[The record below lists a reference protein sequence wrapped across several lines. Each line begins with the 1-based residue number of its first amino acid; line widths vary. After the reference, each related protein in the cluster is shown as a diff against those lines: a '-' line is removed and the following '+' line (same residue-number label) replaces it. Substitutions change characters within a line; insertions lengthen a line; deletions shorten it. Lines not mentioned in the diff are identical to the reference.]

1 MRIIPYNG
9 GFMDLLFYLFENAIN
24 FFVASIPLIIY
35 FLGSKL
41 FKLTPK
47 VIMIF
52 LIINLIMSIY
62 FWIKLKDIYLAIYQ
76 CIPYLL
82 SYICLF
88 AVYILVKRKNNNIS
102 DNSSEK

>member
-1 MRIIPYNG
+1 
-9 GFMDLLFYLFENAIN
+9 MDLLFYLFENAIN

-82 SYICLF
+82 SYICLCLEH
-88 AVYILVKRKNNNIS
+88 ILIKRKNNIS